1 MRDGGVTSKG
11 AGLTSWAGICACEAV
26 RERYSFRTADA
37 LNTLHAVENSEA
49 SYPGELSVVGE
60 AVQTLYGRYREDR
73 FLVNRRYQRK
83 LVWTVEEK
91 IALIDSLIQQMPVPL
106 ILLADR
112 DSGTYEV
119 VDGLQ
124 RLNAIFS
131 FIENE
136 FAVAGGYFDL
146 GTLADTI
153 DLRDSGQ
160 LKQQRPILDRDVCR
174 RISNYIVPSSSYRSP
189 SDKAVDEV
197 FRRINSGGHQLSA
210 QEIRQAGTLTG
221 VAEVVRKVAAEIR
234 QDSSLDDLLALRQ
247 MQQISITN
255 RDLPYGINVDE
266 LLWVKNGILT
276 REQVRESRDEEVV
289 LDLLADLLL
298 DPMAPTGTSY
308 RDAYYGLERGSSQKS
323 ANNRAESLASQLSIR
338 GVDNVIDTFRLALD
352 SFVATVDERDEGFGQ
367 LILKRPPPRIQRYFH
382 AVFMT
387 FLRAAAQGRHVND
400 YKSMADALEGIGD
413 DMRIS
418 EGGVWSAEN
427 KSNVFQFV
435 DARLETYFAS
445 GESASVQHSPARF
458 ENLLASAVT
467 EQSAFEI
474 KQGFL
479 RLDDS
484 REFDEDAF
492 AKAIRAATA
501 IANRGPND
509 PGGYLLFGVADSAED
524 AKRVETAWGTHAVK
538 FRGFNVVGTEHE
550 LAHLEM
556 TADRFMRDLAARVRA
571 QPIPSSFAGEVIRNL
586 KPVFYRQGHLVWIFR
601 IAGATDAVEF
611 DGDFFDR
618 IGPSTEKVS
627 AAGLQTFMG
636 RFFVK

>member
-1 MRDGGVTSKG
+1 MVDSTLQR
-11 AGLTSWAGICACEAV
+11 
-26 RERYSFRTADA
+26 ADRPQKSE
-37 LNTLHAVENSEA
+37 ENF
-49 SYPGELSVVGE
+49 PGELSVVGE

-91 IALIDSLIQQMPVPL
+91 VALVDSLVQQMPVPL

-112 DSGTYEV
+112 DSGKYEV

-136 FAVAGGYFDL
+136 FAFDGGYFDL

-153 DLRDSGQ
+153 DLRDSEE
-160 LKQQRPILDRDVCR
+160 LEQRTPILDRDICR

-189 SDKAVDEV
+189 SDEAVDEV

-221 VAEVVRKVAAEIR
+221 VAEVVRKVAADIR
-234 QDSSLDDLLALRQ
+234 QDSSLDDLLALGQ
-247 MQQISITN
+247 MGQISITN

-308 RDAYYGLERGSSQKS
+308 RDAYYGLERGGRQQS
-323 ANNRAESLASQLSIR
+323 ANNRAENLASQLSVR
-338 GVDNVIDTFRLALD
+338 GVDTVIETFRLALD
-352 SFVATVDERDEGFGQ
+352 SFVATLDERNAGFAQ

-387 FLRAAAQGRHVND
+387 YLRAAAQGRKVND
-400 YKSMADALEGIGD
+400 YKGMADALEDIGD
-413 DMRIS
+413 DMQIS

-427 KSNVFQFV
+427 KSKVFQFA
-435 DARLETYFAS
+435 DTRLDPYFAS
-445 GESASVQHSPARF
+445 GDSASVQHSPARF
-458 ENLLASAVT
+458 ESLLSAAVT

-479 RLDDS
+479 RLDDAHG
-484 REFDEDAF
+484 FDDEAF
-492 AKAIRAATA
+492 SKAIRAATA
-501 IANRGPND
+501 IANRGPRD
-509 PGGYLLFGVADSAED
+509 PGGYLLFGVADSKED
-524 AKRVETAWGTHAVK
+524 ADRVRAVWGAHGVDY
-538 FRGFNVVGTEHE
+538 RGFNVVGTEHE
-550 LAHLEM
+550 LAHLE
-556 TADRFMRDLAARVRA
+556 TTTDRFMQELAGRIRA
-571 QPIPSSFAGEVIRNL
+571 LPAPTSFADDLIRNL
-586 KPVFYRQGHLVWIFR
+586 RPVFYRQGHLVWIFR
-601 IAGATDAVEF
+601 IDGATDAVEF
-611 DGDFFDR
+611 DGEFFDR
-618 IGPSTEKVS
+618 IGPATEKVS
-627 AAGLQTFMG
+627 ATRLQSFMG
-636 RFFVK
+636 RFFAQ